1 METIEVTDAGLL
13 NPIHT
18 LRSEADAMR
27 RAAEE
32 LSGQIA
38 TASIQK
44 GRMLVMAAAFD
55 NEAKRLESEAGEQL
69 EFAFVPELN

>member
-1 METIEVTDAGLL
+1 METTDVTDVGLL
-13 NPIHT
+13 NPVRT

-27 RAAEE
+27 RAADE

-44 GRMLVMAAAFD
+44 GRMLVMATAFD
-55 NEAKRLESEAGEQL
+55 NEAKRLESEANEQL